1 MMCHI
6 VFYYYNRSAWG
17 LNIPKN
23 WAKIFQIKLENGVE
37 GVVLET
43 HKNWVNGDPLQSIQ
57 MSSKF
62 MKEHF
67 RQENKKRRYRTKN
80 QQRP

>member
-1 MMCHI
+1 
-6 VFYYYNRSAWG
+6 
-17 LNIPKN
+17 
-23 WAKIFQIKLENGVE
+23 VE

-43 HKNWVNGDPLQSIQ
+43 YKNWVNGDPLQSIQ

-67 RQENKKRRYRTKN
+67 R
-80 QQRP
+80 